1 MATMSKCLQL
11 VDRISDQDRD
21 EILRRIDG
29 LRATEMP
36 PEVAQVRAVMDALE
50 AAQREAVT
58 SSPAFKEWF
67 GSSKVVDEDGKPKV
81 LYHGTAGD
89 FSTFIP
95 GGLEPTMSG
104 PAIWLSPDADHQPA
118 AHNIGGRGRY
128 RDGVNVM
135 PVYAR
140 MERPL
145 TIDDQSSLE
154 WAREVFA
161 GGSMDFPQ
169 VMPAS
174 WANEVTRDGEYDGI
188 IFDGEAL
195 GWGKGTTEYILFDPR
210 QVKSA
215 IGNNGQFSRQN
226 PDIRLSQE
234 RTPKKNFGRIVPY
247 AQEAYKKL
255 SPKAANAVDSW
266 NVNWSNGQ
274 LEMAFRNGTPLAD
287 EIRAAFEPVR
297 EQLRKVF
304 GDTIT
309 LYRGERTSPLDD
321 EKRTLLSWTPV
332 RSLAKM
338 FAVGREGDP
347 LSDKEIEDA
356 VAQYE
361 RIGFAQVRGN
371 RFLRNKNSPE
381 FFDIYNRNRQPVTD
395 GADLGRMLRDDQR
408 EQLEDAA
415 ERRQGKSLYTAEV
428 PVDDIVWIPLGANL
442 TQPEMIATYNPRT
455 RDAESLKFSASRDQ
469 TETPEFKRWFGNS
482 AAVVAV
488 NAETGRPV
496 VSSKEPKR
504 VVPQLM
510 YHTTRNDFSA
520 FEIGRSTRNSG
531 TFGDWDTK
539 RHAIFVTP
547 EIEASQAYGTA
558 GGRFASGANVMP
570 LYIKAENPLD
580 LTDGISEDD
589 AAKLEASGMSP
600 RFIYNGLGNWAMF
613 DDEEGQAVVDSI
625 KAAGFDSVVFNDE
638 NPDTGESFEAW
649 ALFDPTQIKS
659 AIGNRGTFDP
669 TNPDIRFS
677 PSRDQTE
684 TPEFKRWFDGSKVVD
699 SSGKPMVVYHGSPQ
713 AGFEEFDVSNVGAF
727 FSDRRDVASTYA
739 GRSDDVEFAPADA
752 EFYDEAPGIYDAYL
766 SLKNPMVMDWG
777 GKDWGDGPE
786 GLRLDDW
793 AARAK
798 RQGFDGLIV
807 EDVVDTGWRAPG
819 LANDSEPSM
828 VYVAFRPEQI
838 KSATNN
844 RGTFDPTNPDIRF
857 STSRLDAIRDMQLPA
872 GYRVA
877 DLLDSSKKVSWWDK
891 SVGTMYHLAEKHPA
905 FKRVYDAIQNFI
917 GDVSTYATRAAD
929 MAPSILP
936 KLEYMRDIFKSPVA
950 PEDVKALAGP
960 IFEGTLRYTRDQNG
974 NAVETQDVGLAGVV
988 WREDELRG
996 KWKLNDRQIGL
1007 YREFRRATNKSISDL
1022 AITDML
1028 RYAGD
1033 DAAGVRA
1040 QALRANGVRHARD
1053 IIVEELMKMAAANPN
1068 RAQLLGESIQ
1078 VIKEKANSAMGLIA
1092 KGYAPLS
1099 RYGDYTV
1106 YVTQGDEQI
1115 YFGMFET
1122 QREANK
1128 MARQMREQH
1137 PNADVATGTMSKE
1150 SYKLFSG
1157 VSPETLAL
1165 FGEAM
1170 GLEDSATDEQKQV
1183 FDRYLK
1189 LAKSNR
1195 STMKRLIE
1203 RKGIDGFSEDF
1214 GRVLAGFVYSNAR
1227 QASTNLHAG
1236 EIGRSVYAIKQGG
1249 PQNGDLLDQ
1258 AVKLMQYVQN
1268 GQEEAQAIRGL
1279 LFAQYIGGSLASAMT
1294 NLTQSLTTTWP
1305 TLSMHFGIGN
1315 SGRALT
1321 DALRI
1326 VKSNGAGDPIMQ
1338 AALKRAEEEGIT
1350 APQEVHHLMAQ
1361 AAGRGSLQT
1370 GDGTKVG
1377 DTLAKI
1383 SNTAAKVQFAW
1394 GKAFGWA
1401 EQLNRKVAFAA
1412 AFSLARDKGMPD
1424 PFGFAT
1430 KIVFETQYVM
1440 NKGNNPNWAR
1450 GAVGATL
1457 FTFKKFM
1464 VNYLEGLARMWG
1476 NGPEGK
1482 KAFALSLAILWMLA
1496 GFGGMPGGE
1505 DLDDLIDAFA
1515 QRVLDKNFS
1524 TKQAKKEFFTEIFGK
1539 AGADFVM
1546 SGFSGLPGVPLDVS
1560 GRLGLGN
1567 IVPGTGILTKKADHS
1582 SDVKEIGG
1590 AAADF
1595 VSRMLTGVGQV
1606 AQGDFSNAVQSF
1618 APVAAGNAYKAME
1631 MARLGYYKDQKNRK
1645 VVDTDLADAVLK
1657 GVGFQPRAVAQ
1668 VQEAVRGQQQLI
1680 ALNKLRETEI
1690 ADLWTRGRVERNPE
1704 MVENAKRQLEEWNR
1718 DNPDSPIEIDASQ
1731 INRRVREA
1739 NMSKAQR
1746 IAKSAPKEIR
1756 KAVEERLRSIE

>member
-21 EILRRIDG
+21 EILRRIDE

-128 RDGVNVM
+128 RDGTNVM
-135 PVYAR
+135 PVYVR

-145 TIDDQSSLE
+145 LIDDMQSLE

-161 GGSMDFPQ
+161 GGSAEFPQ
-169 VMPAS
+169 LLPKS
-174 WANEVTRDGEYDGI
+174 WADEVTRDGEYDGI

-195 GWGKGTTEYILFDPR
+195 GWGKGSTEYIVFDPT

-226 PDIRLSQE
+226 PDIRLSPE

-309 LYRGERTSPLDD
+309 LYRGERTGPLDD

-338 FAVGREGDP
+338 FAVGREGEP
-347 LSDKEIEDA
+347 LSDKEIEEA

-371 RFLRNKNSPE
+371 RFMRNKNNPE

-395 GADLGRMLRDDQR
+395 GTDLGRMLRDDQR

-442 TQPEMIATYNPRT
+442 TQPEMIATYNPRA
-455 RDAESLKFSASRDQ
+455 RDAESLK
-469 TETPEFKRWFGNS
+469 
-482 AAVVAV
+482 
-488 NAETGRPV
+488 
-496 VSSKEPKR
+496 
-504 VVPQLM
+504 
-510 YHTTRNDFSA
+510 
-520 FEIGRSTRNSG
+520 
-531 TFGDWDTK
+531 
-539 RHAIFVTP
+539 
-547 EIEASQAYGTA
+547 
-558 GGRFASGANVMP
+558 
-570 LYIKAENPLD
+570 
-580 LTDGISEDD
+580 
-589 AAKLEASGMSP
+589 
-600 RFIYNGLGNWAMF
+600 
-613 DDEEGQAVVDSI
+613 
-625 KAAGFDSVVFNDE
+625 
-638 NPDTGESFEAW
+638 
-649 ALFDPTQIKS
+649 
-659 AIGNRGTFDP
+659 
-669 TNPDIRFS
+669 FS

-684 TPEFKRWFDGSKVVD
+684 TPEFKRWFGDSKVVD
-699 SSGKPMVVYHGSPQ
+699 NGGDPLIVYRGVRGQNEIADGALNAAPRAGYASFGSDSPSVAATYGMPTEDSAE
-713 AGFEEFDVSNVGAF
+713 AGAITPLYIKADKLIEFPVTVDRYGYRKFDKYEFDRKAQ
-727 FSDRRDVASTYA
+727 
-739 GRSDDVEFAPADA
+739 
-752 EFYDEAPGIYDAYL
+752 
-766 SLKNPMVMDWG
+766 SL
-777 GKDWGDGPE
+777 
-786 GLRLDDW
+786 
-793 AARAK
+793 
-798 RQGFDGLIV
+798 RQGEVLV
-807 EDVVDTGWRAPG
+807 ARQVVDIGPQSPEAYKVDPAKKYTYYSDVYAWGPG
-819 LANDSEPSM
+819 TS
-828 VYVAFRPEQI
+828 V
-838 KSATNN
+838 KSAIGN
-844 RGTFDPTNPDIRF
+844 RGTFDPDNPDIRF

-1326 VKSNGAGDPIMQ
+1326 VKSNGAGDPVMQ
-1338 AALKRAEEEGIT
+1338 AALKRAEEDGIT

-1430 KIVFETQYVM
+1430 KIVSETQYVM

-1524 TKQAKKEFFTEIFGK
+1524 TKQAKREFFTEIFGK

-1567 IVPGTGILTKKADHS
+1567 IVPGTGILTKKTDHS

-1657 GVGFQPRAVAQ
+1657 GIGFQPRAVAQ
-1668 VQEAVRGQQQLI
+1668 VQEAVRSQQQLI

-1704 MVENAKRQLEEWNR
+1704 MVEDAKRQLEEWNR

-1731 INRRVREA
+1731 ISRRVREA